1 MVGNFQMNLDP
12 KQVRDEITALL
23 LAYPDLDED
32 EVLRTDMIEGQTSAF
47 DFLSNIVR
55 KIGATQA
62 IAAGTAEYI
71 GELQERKARLERR
84 EHALRGLIFK
94 IMQTANL
101 AKAELPEAT
110 LSIRQGTPKVVII
123 NEREIPDEFMRIK
136 KEPDKTR
143 IKAAMTAGEVVS
155 GCALSNAEPSL
166 TIRTT

>member
-1 MVGNFQMNLDP
+1 
-12 KQVRDEITALL
+12 
-23 LAYPDLDED
+23 
-32 EVLRTDMIEGQTSAF
+32 
-47 DFLSNIVR
+47 
-55 KIGATQA
+55 
-62 IAAGTAEYI
+62 
-71 GELQERKARLERR
+71 
-84 EHALRGLIFK
+84 
-94 IMQTANL
+94 MQTANL

-143 IKAAMTAGEVVS
+143 IKAVMTAGEVVS